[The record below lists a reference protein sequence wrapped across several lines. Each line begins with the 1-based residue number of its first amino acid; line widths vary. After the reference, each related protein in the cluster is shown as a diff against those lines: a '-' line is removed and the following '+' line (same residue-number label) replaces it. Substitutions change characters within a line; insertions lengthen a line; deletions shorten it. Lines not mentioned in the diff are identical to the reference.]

1 MFKAKNILA
10 ILATLSLFLTS
21 DSYAYDTSK
30 LGRTL
35 GLEFA
40 PGVMGGLSFMQAGVT
55 LPTIGKSFQIGI
67 KARMCSSLTWCT
79 FIHEETGEHVSFHPV
94 VAAGVVSFGGSGP
107 ILYDKLRPYGA
118 MDLIVGHSFT
128 PYDDL
133 VYHTGNLIGPNLT
146 FGITGYFGME
156 LFTSERMSMF
166 LDAGGGFKTLKPE
179 DKNNLYAIASSWIG
193 SGFGL
198 KMGIRFY
205 PKKDS

>member
-1 MFKAKNILA
+1 MQRIFLIALLALLVIFLPVSAQIDTLKA
-10 ILATLSLFLTS
+10 
-21 DSYAYDTSK
+21 
-30 LGRTL
+30 GRTL

-67 KARMCSSLTWCT
+67 KGRMCSSLTWCT
-79 FIHEETGEHVSFHPV
+79 FIHSETGELVSFHPV

-107 ILYDKLRPYGA
+107 ILYGKLRPYGA
-118 MDLIVGHSFT
+118 TDIIVGYSFT

-133 VYHTGNLIGPNLT
+133 VYGCGNLIGPNLT
-146 FGITGYFGME
+146 LGVTGYFGIE
-156 LFTSERMSMF
+156 LFTSERLAMF

-179 DKNNLYAIASSWIG
+179 DEENLYAIASSWIG

-205 PKKDS
+205 PRAVAS